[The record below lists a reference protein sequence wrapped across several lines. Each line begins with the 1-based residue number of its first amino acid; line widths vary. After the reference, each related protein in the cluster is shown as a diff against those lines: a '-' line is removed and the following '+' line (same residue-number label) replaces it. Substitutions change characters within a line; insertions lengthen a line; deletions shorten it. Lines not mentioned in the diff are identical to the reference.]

1 MDFLVKTSPFVDWKR
16 RIVTCYVGTTKYNL
30 PTCKIND
37 IDSICDDNTFAG
49 LYVDDDIDSSEN
61 KLSRVTS
68 DTKIVSTQQQYM
80 VAKNRPRALKTALYL
95 FRNVF

>member
-1 MDFLVKTSPFVDWKR
+1 MKGDVPLILGMDFLVKTSPFVDWKR

-49 LYVDDDIDSSEN
+49 LYVDNDIDSSEN
-61 KLSRVTS
+61 KLSLVTS
-68 DTKIVSTQQQYM
+68 DTKHSKHAATVHGC
-80 VAKNRPRALKTALYL
+80 
-95 FRNVF
+95 